1 MLCMT
6 VNVVV
11 GFLYILNVCLLSV
24 FVMVRSRKFMV
35 LLTSVSKV
43 KFNFRCVA
51 FIYWYNQ
58 IKGRKV
64 AVS

>member
-1 MLCMT
+1 MT

-24 FVMVRSRKFMV
+24 FMMVRCRKLML

-43 KFNFRCVA
+43 IFTYGLTDFQHPR
-51 FIYWYNQ
+51 
-58 IKGRKV
+58 
-64 AVS
+64 

>member
-35 LLTSVSKV
+35 
-43 KFNFRCVA
+43 A
-51 FIYWYNQ
+51 FLYNQ
-58 IKGRKV
+58 N
-64 AVS
+64 VSSANCKI